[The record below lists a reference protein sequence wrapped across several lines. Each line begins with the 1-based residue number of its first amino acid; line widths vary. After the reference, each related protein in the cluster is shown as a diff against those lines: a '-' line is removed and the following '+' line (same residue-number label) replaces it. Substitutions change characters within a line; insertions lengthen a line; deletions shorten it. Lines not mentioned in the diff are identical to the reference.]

1 MVLLTPGALP
11 RTAGEAANSPR
22 VAVISPDSS
31 GGRELSRTQ
40 SDAAN
45 SVAAAGLEEQV
56 SNRLLPTIL
65 PECSSA
71 QDHGSNC
78 PLPWA
83 SSLPPRWL
91 LSLALWRRRG
101 GRPRSPLL
109 SCNTWAILDN
119 RLRQKT
125 HQRRPTLI
133 DAEIHMAEILS
144 LEFGTEWVFVFCIMV
159 VLGKSRSR
167 SPPLVARLRLRRRAV
182 GSRLYFL

>member
-1 MVLLTPGALP
+1 MP

-22 VAVISPDSS
+22 VAVIFPDSS

-78 PLPWA
+78 PLP
-83 SSLPPRWL
+83 
-91 LSLALWRRRG
+91 
-101 GRPRSPLL
+101 
-109 SCNTWAILDN
+109 
-119 RLRQKT
+119 
-125 HQRRPTLI
+125 
-133 DAEIHMAEILS
+133 
-144 LEFGTEWVFVFCIMV
+144 
-159 VLGKSRSR
+159 
-167 SPPLVARLRLRRRAV
+167 
-182 GSRLYFL
+182 

>member
-1 MVLLTPGALP
+1 MLT
-11 RTAGEAANSPR
+11 R
-22 VAVISPDSS
+22 
-31 GGRELSRTQ
+31 RTQ
-40 SDAAN
+40 SPRRAWKSGYRIAHSPQSCQ
-45 SVAAAGLEEQV
+45 SV
-56 SNRLLPTIL
+56 
-65 PECSSA
+65 
-71 QDHGSNC
+71 
-78 PLPWA
+78 PLRKTTDQIVRFREPLV
-83 SSLPPRWL
+83 LPPRWL

-167 SPPLVARLRLRRRAV
+167 SPPGSASRVVQLAAGFTFFEEHVRIALHFIRTNFFSDVPPAGSKLV
-182 GSRLYFL
+182 